1 MLNLKNH
8 KIFLASK
15 SPRRSELLAQA
26 GIPFEI
32 YSMDVEELYP
42 KELDIYS
49 VPEFLA
55 KLKADASLEVLNTD
69 FNIIISADSVV
80 ICNEEIIGKPKDYD
94 DAKTIIAKLSNN
106 WHTVVTGVCIKSV
119 SKEVVFSERAEVLFY
134 PLSSAEIEYYVE
146 TFKPL
151 DKAGAYGIQDWIGLC
166 KVKEI
171 KGNFS
176 NIMGLPM
183 SRLYHELERFIG

>member
-8 KIFLASK
+8 KILLASK
-15 SPRRSELLAQA
+15 SPRRSELLTQA
-26 GIPFEI
+26 GISFEI

-69 FNIIISADSVV
+69 FEIIISADSVV

-134 PLSSAEIEYYVE
+134 PLSSAEINYYVE

-183 SRLYHELERFIG
+183 SKLYHELERFIG

>member
-32 YSMDVEELYP
+32 FTKDVEEIYP
-42 KELDIYS
+42 NDLNVYR

-55 KLKADASLEVLNTD
+55 KLKADASVEVLNTD

-80 ICNEEIIGKPKDYD
+80 ICNEGIIGKPKDYD

-106 WHTVVTGVCIKSV
+106 WHTVVTGVCIKSI

-183 SRLYHELERFIG
+183 SKLYHELERFIG

>member
-32 YSMDVEELYP
+32 FTKDVQEIYP
-42 KELDIYS
+42 NDLNVYR

-55 KLKADASLEVLNTD
+55 KLKADASVEVLNTD
-69 FNIIISADSVV
+69 LNIIISADSVV

-106 WHTVVTGVCIKSV
+106 WHTVVTGVCIKSI

>member
-8 KIFLASK
+8 KILLASK
-15 SPRRSELLAQA
+15 SLRRSELLTQA
-26 GIPFEI
+26 GISFEI

-69 FNIIISADSVV
+69 FEIIISADSVV

-134 PLSSAEIEYYVE
+134 PLSSAEINYYVE

-166 KVKEI
+166 KVREI

-176 NIMGLPM
+176 NIMGLPV

>member
-32 YSMDVEELYP
+32 FTKDVEEIYP
-42 KELDIYS
+42 NDLNVYR

-55 KLKADASLEVLNTD
+55 KLKADASVEVLNTD

-80 ICNEEIIGKPKDYD
+80 ICNDEIIGKPKDYD

-106 WHTVVTGVCIKSV
+106 WHTVVTGVCIKSI

-134 PLSSAEIEYYVE
+134 PLSSAEINYYVE

>member
-32 YSMDVEELYP
+32 FTKDVEEIYP
-42 KELDIYS
+42 NDLNVYR

-55 KLKADASLEVLNTD
+55 KLKADASVEVLNTD

-106 WHTVVTGVCIKSV
+106 WHTVVTGVCIKSI

-183 SRLYHELERFIG
+183 SKLYHELERFIG

>member
-32 YSMDVEELYP
+32 FTKDVQEIYP
-42 KELDIYS
+42 NDLNVYR

-55 KLKADASLEVLNTD
+55 KLKADASVEVLNTD
-69 FNIIISADSVV
+69 LNIIISADSVV

-106 WHTVVTGVCIKSV
+106 WHTVVTGVCIKSI

-134 PLSSAEIEYYVE
+134 PLSSAEINYYVE

>member
-32 YSMDVEELYP
+32 FTKDVEEIYP
-42 KELDIYS
+42 NDLNVYL

-55 KLKADASLEVLNTD
+55 KLMADASVEVLNTV

-106 WHTVVTGVCIKSV
+106 WHTVVTGVCIKSI

-183 SRLYHELERFIG
+183 SKLYHELERFIG

>member
-8 KIFLASK
+8 KILLASK
-15 SPRRSELLAQA
+15 SLRRSELLTQA
-26 GIPFEI
+26 GISFEI

-69 FNIIISADSVV
+69 FEIIISADSVV
-80 ICNEEIIGKPKDYD
+80 ICNEEIIGKPEDYD

-134 PLSSAEIEYYVE
+134 PLSSAEINYYVE

-183 SRLYHELERFIG
+183 SKLYHELERFIG

>member
-8 KIFLASK
+8 KILLASK
-15 SPRRSELLAQA
+15 SPRRSELLTQA
-26 GIPFEI
+26 GISFEI

-69 FNIIISADSVV
+69 FEIIISADSVV

-106 WHTVVTGVCIKSV
+106 WHTVVTGVCIKSI

>member
-8 KIFLASK
+8 KILLASK
-15 SPRRSELLAQA
+15 SPRRSELLTQA
-26 GIPFEI
+26 GISFEI

-69 FNIIISADSVV
+69 FEIIISADSVV

-106 WHTVVTGVCIKSV
+106 WHTVVTGVCIKSI

-183 SRLYHELERFIG
+183 SKLYHELERFIG

>member
-32 YSMDVEELYP
+32 FTKDVEEIYP
-42 KELDIYS
+42 NDLNVYR

-55 KLKADASLEVLNTD
+55 KLKADASVEVLNTD
-69 FNIIISADSVV
+69 LNIIISADSVV

-106 WHTVVTGVCIKSV
+106 WHTVVTGVCIKSI

-134 PLSSAEIEYYVE
+134 PLSSAEINYYVE

-183 SRLYHELERFIG
+183 SKLYHELERFIG

>member
-32 YSMDVEELYP
+32 FTKDVEEIYP
-42 KELDIYS
+42 NDLNVYL

-55 KLKADASLEVLNTD
+55 KLKSDASLEVLNTD

-106 WHTVVTGVCIKSV
+106 WHTVVTGVCIKSI

-183 SRLYHELERFIG
+183 SKLYHELERFIG

>member
-1 MLNLKNH
+1 
-8 KIFLASK
+8 
-15 SPRRSELLAQA
+15 
-26 GIPFEI
+26 
-32 YSMDVEELYP
+32 
-42 KELDIYS
+42 
-49 VPEFLA
+49 
-55 KLKADASLEVLNTD
+55 
-69 FNIIISADSVV
+69 
-80 ICNEEIIGKPKDYD
+80 
-94 DAKTIIAKLSNN
+94 
-106 WHTVVTGVCIKSV
+106 
-119 SKEVVFSERAEVLFY
+119 VVFSERAEVLFY

-183 SRLYHELERFIG
+183 SKLYHELERFIG

>member
-32 YSMDVEELYP
+32 FTKDVEEIYP
-42 KELDIYS
+42 NDLNVYL

-55 KLKADASLEVLNTD
+55 KLKADASVEVLNTD
-69 FNIIISADSVV
+69 FNITISADSVV

-106 WHTVVTGVCIKSV
+106 WHTVVTGVCIKSI

-183 SRLYHELERFIG
+183 SKLYHELERFIG

>member
-8 KIFLASK
+8 KILLASK
-15 SPRRSELLAQA
+15 SLRRSELLTQA
-26 GIPFEI
+26 GISFEI

-69 FNIIISADSVV
+69 FEIIISADSVV

-134 PLSSAEIEYYVE
+134 PLSSAEINYYVE

-183 SRLYHELERFIG
+183 SKLYHELERFIG

>member
-8 KIFLASK
+8 KILLASK
-15 SPRRSELLAQA
+15 SPRRSELLTQA
-26 GIPFEI
+26 GISFEI

-69 FNIIISADSVV
+69 FEIIISADSVV
-80 ICNEEIIGKPKDYD
+80 ICNEEIIGKPEDYD

-134 PLSSAEIEYYVE
+134 PLSSAEINYYVE

-166 KVKEI
+166 KVREI

>member
-8 KIFLASK
+8 KILLASK
-15 SPRRSELLAQA
+15 SPRRSELLTQA
-26 GIPFEI
+26 GISFEI

-69 FNIIISADSVV
+69 FEIIISADSVV

-134 PLSSAEIEYYVE
+134 PLSSAEINYYVE

-166 KVKEI
+166 KVREI

-176 NIMGLPM
+176 NIMGLPV

>member
-15 SPRRSELLAQA
+15 SPRRSELLTQA
-26 GIPFEI
+26 EIPFEI
-32 YSMDVEELYP
+32 FTKDVEEIYP
-42 KELDIYS
+42 AELNIYL

-55 KLKADASLEVLNTD
+55 KLKADASVEVLETD
-69 FNIIISADSVV
+69 LDIIISADSVV
-80 ICNEEIIGKPKDYD
+80 ICNEEIIGKPKDYA
-94 DAKTIIAKLSNN
+94 DAKTIITKLSNN
-106 WHTVVTGVCIKSV
+106 WHTVVTGVCIKST

-134 PLSSAEIEYYVE
+134 PLSSVEIEYYVE

>member
-32 YSMDVEELYP
+32 FTKDVEEIYP
-42 KELDIYS
+42 NDLNVYL

-55 KLKADASLEVLNTD
+55 KLKADASVEVLNTD
-69 FNIIISADSVV
+69 LNIIISADSVV

-106 WHTVVTGVCIKSV
+106 WHTVVTGVCIKSI

-183 SRLYHELERFIG
+183 SKLYHELERFIG

>member
-8 KIFLASK
+8 KILLASK
-15 SPRRSELLAQA
+15 SPRRSELLTQA
-26 GIPFEI
+26 GISFEI

-69 FNIIISADSVV
+69 FEIIISADSVV

-134 PLSSAEIEYYVE
+134 PLSSAEINYYVE

-166 KVKEI
+166 KVREI

>member
-8 KIFLASK
+8 KILLASK
-15 SPRRSELLAQA
+15 SLRRSELLTQA
-26 GIPFEI
+26 GISFEI

-69 FNIIISADSVV
+69 FEIIISADSVV

-134 PLSSAEIEYYVE
+134 PLSSAEINYYVE

-166 KVKEI
+166 KVREI